1 MVLGG
6 YIAAAYRIN
15 YVLDF
20 AVFGPP
26 LIVAA
31 AVTASAARLRILHR
45 SITDRCRSRETG

>member
-31 AVTASAARLRILHR
+31 AVTASAAPVAHSASLNH
-45 SITDRCRSRETG
+45 